1 MNTASPGVPEQIDN
15 EGMKIFQ
22 FFKKSPRF
30 ELSPEFYKEL
40 GDSLIEN
47 LTAKTK
53 RDVMGSVIE
62 NPDEAIEML
71 GAVQRSAR
79 TLISAF
85 RISPVQSPALGSR
98 IAQTGNLVRYCDELI
113 ESLRSNRPEERI
125 QPVTHTDALFAD
137 QSQSILDNL
146 VALLAKVQR
155 RIARTQNAVCN
166 TKGTLNSETRS

>member
-1 MNTASPGVPEQIDN
+1 VSL
-15 EGMKIFQ
+15 

-47 LTAKTK
+47 LIAKTK
-53 RDVMGSVIE
+53 RDTMGSVIE

-85 RISPVQSPALGSR
+85 RMSPVQSTALDNR
-98 IAQTGNLVRYCDELI
+98 IAQTRDLVGYCDALI
-113 ESLRSNRPEERI
+113 ESLRSDHVEERI
-125 QPVTHTDALFAD
+125 QQKVENMLTILVIVTEQGLHALQKSTGNKSDHILDQALRGRSTDAL
-137 QSQSILDNL
+137 N
-146 VALLAKVQR
+146 V
-155 RIARTQNAVCN
+155 IAGARVT
-166 TKGTLNSETRS
+166 